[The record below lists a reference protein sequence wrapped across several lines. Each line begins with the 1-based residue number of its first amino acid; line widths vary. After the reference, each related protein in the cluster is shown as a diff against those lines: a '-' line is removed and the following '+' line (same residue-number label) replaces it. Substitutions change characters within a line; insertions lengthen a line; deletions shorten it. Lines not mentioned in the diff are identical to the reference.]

1 MVDDVEDRR
10 GPDETGATD
19 PDGVAEQPAQGV
31 LPLDLHPDEPVPFR
45 LTPKA
50 RRLVAPHQVPS
61 LEVVDDQ
68 PDTDPV
74 PEDLDDPHDPRSAR
88 ARALRRGGMSVADI
102 ADRLHVDELAV
113 RSWVGDLTGPRR
125 RHRLRAVTPPRR
137 PSPPT
142 TDDVEARLARR
153 RATYRQVRDQAVAEG
168 PVLLG
173 DPAFLRGLA
182 FTVAA
187 AELDEHAV
195 LVTVHDRD
203 VAAIVCRWLVDH
215 AGADRREL
223 RVVLRLGS
231 AVGADLAVH
240 RWAEAL
246 SLPLDRISRTV
257 WRSAPADDALEAMV
271 RVPDVTVA
279 ARVAGWR
286 DVLLATPGPRDL
298 PQVGG

>member
-1 MVDDVEDRR
+1 MVDSVDDRR
-10 GPDETGATD
+10 GPDDAGLTTPVDDDAG
-19 PDGVAEQPAQGV
+19 PAQGV

-50 RRLVAPHQVPS
+50 RRLVAPHQLPA
-61 LEVVDDQ
+61 LEVVGE
-68 PDTDPV
+68 DTATAPV

-102 ADRLHVDELAV
+102 ADRLQVDELAV
-113 RSWVGDLTGPRR
+113 RSWVGDLAGTRR
-125 RHRLRAVTPPRR
+125 RHRLRAVAPPRR
-137 PSPPT
+137 PIPT
-142 TDDVEARLARR
+142 TDDVEARLVRR
-153 RATYRQVRDQAVAEG
+153 RAAHQQERERAVAEG
-168 PVLLG
+168 PGRLA
-173 DPAFLRGLA
+173 DPDFVRGLA

-187 AELDEHAV
+187 AELEEHAV
-195 LVTVHDRD
+195 LVAVRDRAVATV
-203 VAAIVCRWLVDH
+203 VCRWLVDH
-215 AGADRREL
+215 AGADPREL

-246 SLPLDRISRTV
+246 SLPVDRISRTM
-257 WRSAPADDALEAMV
+257 WRSAPADDAVEAMV

-286 DVLLATPGPRDL
+286 DVLLAGPGPRDL

>member
-1 MVDDVEDRR
+1 MVGAGDEPRGPR
-10 GPDETGATD
+10 EPGPDE
-19 PDGVAEQPAQGV
+19 PAGDELTQGV

-50 RRLVAPHQVPS
+50 RRLVAPHTVPS
-61 LEVVDDQ
+61 LEVVGEDG
-68 PDTDPV
+68 TGPV

-102 ADRLHVDELAV
+102 ARRLDVDELAV
-113 RSWVGDLTGPRR
+113 RSWTGDLGVGRR
-125 RHRLRAVTPPRR
+125 RPRLRAVRPPRR
-137 PSPPT
+137 GVPAT
-142 TDDVEARLARR
+142 TDDVEDRRARHHATFARL
-153 RATYRQVRDQAVAEG
+153 RDQAAAEG
-168 PVLLG
+168 AVRLR
-173 DPAFLRGLA
+173 DPGFVRGLA

-187 AELDEHAV
+187 AEVDEHAV
-195 LVTVHDRD
+195 VVSIRDRD
-203 VAAIVCRWLVDH
+203 VAAVVARWLVDR
-215 AGADRREL
+215 AGADPREL

-246 SLPLDRISRTV
+246 GLPIDRISRTT
-257 WRSAPADDALEAMV
+257 WRSAPSDDALEAML
-271 RVPDVTVA
+271 RVADVAVA

-286 DVLLATPGPRDL
+286 DALLAGDGPTRQ

>member
-10 GPDETGATD
+10 GPGEGGSAA
-19 PDGVAEQPAQGV
+19 PDGVEGPSQGV

-50 RRLVAPHQVPS
+50 RRLVAPHQVPT
-61 LEVVDDQ
+61 LEVVGEE
-68 PDTDPV
+68 PATDPV

-113 RSWVGDLTGPRR
+113 RSWVGDLTGTRR
-125 RHRLRAVTPPRR
+125 RHRLRAVPPSRR
-137 PSPPT
+137 SAPP

-153 RATYRQVRDQAVAEG
+153 RAAYRRERERAVADG
-168 PVLLG
+168 PGMLA
-173 DPAFLRGLA
+173 DPAFVRGLA

-195 LVTVHDRD
+195 LVAVRDRD
-203 VAAIVCRWLVDH
+203 VASVVCRWLVDH
-215 AGADRREL
+215 AGADPREL

-246 SLPLDRISRTV
+246 SLPLERVSRTV
-257 WRSAPADDALEAMV
+257 WRSAPADDAVEAMV
-271 RVPDVTVA
+271 RIPDVAVA

-286 DVLLATPGPRDL
+286 DVLLAGPGPRDL

>member
-10 GPDETGATD
+10 GPDEGRAAV
-19 PDGVAEQPAQGV
+19 PDGSEGPSQGT
-31 LPLDLHPDEPVPFR
+31 LPLDLDPDEPVPFR

-50 RRLVAPHQVPS
+50 RRLVAPDQVPT
-61 LEVVDDQ
+61 LEVVGEDHA
-68 PDTDPV
+68 TDPV

-113 RSWVGDLTGPRR
+113 RSWVGDLTGSRR

-137 PSPPT
+137 PTPPT
-142 TDDVEARLARR
+142 HDAQARLARR
-153 RATYRQVRDQAVAEG
+153 RATYRQERERAVVDG
-168 PVLLG
+168 PRKLA
-173 DPAFLRGLA
+173 DPTFVRGLA

-187 AELDEHAV
+187 AEIDEHAV
-195 LVTVHDRD
+195 LVAVRDRD
-203 VAAIVCRWLVDH
+203 VATVVCRWLVAH
-215 AGADRREL
+215 AGADPREL

-257 WRSAPADDALEAMV
+257 WRSAPADDAVEAMV
-271 RVPDVTVA
+271 RVPDVAVA

-286 DVLLATPGPRDL
+286 DVLLAGPGPRDL

>member
-1 MVDDVEDRR
+1 MDDSVDTRGGTPGASGEPPDR
-10 GPDETGATD
+10 DD
-19 PDGVAEQPAQGV
+19 PTQGV

-50 RRLVAPHQVPS
+50 RRLVAPHTIPT
-61 LEVVDDQ
+61 LEVVGDD
-68 PDTDPV
+68 DAGPV

-102 ADRLHVDELAV
+102 AHRLDVDELAV
-113 RSWVGDLTGPRR
+113 RSWTGDLGTGRR
-125 RHRLRAVTPPRR
+125 RHRLRAVAPTRR

-142 TDDVEARLARR
+142 TDDVEDRLARR
-153 RATYRQVRDQAVAEG
+153 HATFTRVREQAAAEG
-168 PVLLG
+168 PARLA

-182 FTVAA
+182 LTVAA
-187 AELDEHAV
+187 AELDEHAI
-195 LVTVHDRD
+195 LVTVRDRD
-203 VAAIVCRWLVDH
+203 VATVVSRWLVEH
-215 AGADRREL
+215 AGADPREM

-246 SLPLDRISRTV
+246 GLALDRISRTV
-257 WRSAPADDALEAMV
+257 WRSAPSEDALEAML
-271 RVPDVTVA
+271 RLADVTVA

-286 DVLLATPGPRDL
+286 DVLLAGDGPRHL